1 MFSIKDKIIVVT
13 GGNGLLGKQIISTF
27 RENGAIAISV
37 DINFEQLG
45 DDDFVM
51 DITSETSVNSV
62 VSVAAVVPAPVPQAT

>member
-37 DINFEQLG
+37 DINFEQFRFLQ
-45 DDDFVM
+45 
-51 DITSETSVNSV
+51 N
-62 VSVAAVVPAPVPQAT
+62 